1 MLIEDI
7 KKYVIERTEEF
18 KKELNEEVKQMIK
31 EADQGQVKSIW
42 DLKTKDEEEYYRLY
56 HNGAIILCAFS
67 SSIDRLF
74 RYLGNAFLTK
84 EEAEFELER
93 RKIEAVMRKY
103 SRPFEDGKTNYF
115 LVCNRGGKTAEIDYY
130 WSIDCGVPCFESEE
144 IAQKVIDEIGEDR
157 LKKYWFGVKE

>member
-42 DLKTKDEEEYYRLY
+42 DLKIADGEKYYRLY
-56 HNGAIILCAFS
+56 GDGD
-67 SSIDRLF
+67 IDKLF
-74 RYLGNAFLTK
+74 FNTDYDERARDIGNAFLTR
-84 EEAEFELER
+84 EEADFELER
-93 RKIEAVMRKY
+93 RKVEAIMRKY

-115 LVCNRGGKTAEIDYY
+115 LVCNRDGKTTGIDYY
-130 WSIDCGVPCFESEE
+130 WGIDCGVPYFESEE

>member
-1 MLIEDI
+1 MLNDDI
-7 KKYVIERTEEF
+7 KKYIDEKTETF
-18 KKELNEEVKQMIK
+18 KKELDEEVKQMIK
-31 EADQGQVKSIW
+31 DTDQGQVKSIW

-93 RKIEAVMRKY
+93 RKIEAIMRKY
-103 SRPFEDGKTNYF
+103 SRPFKYEERNYYIEYQYDRDV
-115 LVCNRGGKTAEIDYY
+115 LVI
-130 WSIDCGVPCFESEE
+130 GVYHYINMGSLYFESEE
-144 IAQKVIDEIGEDR
+144 IAQKAIEEIGEDR
-157 LKKYWFGVKE
+157 LRKYWFRVEG

>member
-7 KKYVIERTEEF
+7 KKYVIERTEAF

-31 EADQGQVKSIW
+31 EANQGQVKSVW
-42 DLKTKDEEEYYRLY
+42 DLKIADGEKYYRLDGEGDVDIEDFNTKY
-56 HNGAIILCAFS
+56 DEQARDI
-67 SSIDRLF
+67 
-74 RYLGNAFLTK
+74 GNAFLTR
-84 EEAEFELER
+84 EEAEFEVKR
-93 RKIEAVMRKY
+93 RKIEAIIRKY

-130 WSIDCGVPCFESEE
+130 WSIDCGVPYFESEE

-157 LKKYWFGVKE
+157 LKKYWFRIEG

>member
-1 MLIEDI
+1 MLIADI
-7 KKYVIERTEEF
+7 EKYVIERTEAF

-31 EADQGQVKSIW
+31 EAKQGQVKNIW
-42 DLKTKDEEEYYRLY
+42 DLKTTDEEEYYRLY

-93 RKIEAVMRKY
+93 RKIEAIMRKY
-103 SRPFEDGKTNYF
+103 SRPFKYGVFNYCVEYYHNDNAPSIGNHRVVNF
-115 LVCNRGGKTAEIDYY
+115 GIPYFERRKIAE
-130 WSIDCGVPCFESEE
+130 
-144 IAQKVIDEIGEDR
+144 KVIEEIGEYR
-157 LKKYWFGVKE
+157 LKKYWFRVEE

>member
-1 MLIEDI
+1 MLIADI
-7 KKYVIERTEEF
+7 EKYVIERTEAF

-31 EADQGQVKSIW
+31 DTDQVQVKSIW

-84 EEAEFELER
+84 EEAEFMKER
-93 RKIEAVMRKY
+93 RSIEAIMRKY
-103 SRPFEDGKTNYF
+103 SKPFKFNKHNYY
-115 LVCNRGGKTAEIDYY
+115 LVYNHYNESV
-130 WSIDCGVPCFESEE
+130 SIDSYGVFNRGVPCFETKE
-144 IAQKVIDEIGEDR
+144 IAQQVIDKIGKDR
-157 LKKYWFGVKE
+157 LEKYWFRVEE